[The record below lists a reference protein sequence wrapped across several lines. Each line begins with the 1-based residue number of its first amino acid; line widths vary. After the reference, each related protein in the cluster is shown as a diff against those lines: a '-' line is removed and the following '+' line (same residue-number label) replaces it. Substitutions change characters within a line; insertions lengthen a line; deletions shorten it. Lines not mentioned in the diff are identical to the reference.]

1 MFYAFRWENSV
12 ISDRI
17 NALLSPYL
25 PKDLIPQH
33 ALVVDEHPAESDM
46 PTIIKRLEK
55 RHAPSEASG
64 DPITDQIRSIF
75 MQLLPGNPNPNL
87 DDNFFELGGDSILC
101 IRLAHAL
108 ERCKLY
114 VDITSIFNNPTIRSL
129 RALVHNKERA
139 TRPKAKLH
147 LKVEKIYA
155 PPVAQE
161 FFQHNPVS
169 ANHYVL
175 PALLTFQKLNIPRL
189 QAALTVIITR
199 HQSLR
204 TCFQFSNSPASILVL
219 QPEKASFA
227 TKTFP
232 FPFDP
237 AHPSVI
243 EMEGSLSL
251 PEGRNVALAIYGDT
265 QAFIVVHHLCVDVLS
280 WGVLLDEISH
290 LYSGGDVS
298 ELPPPH
304 NYEKFCT
311 ELQSQVFY
319 PLPPPPITSFRS
331 RL

>member
-1 MFYAFRWENSV
+1 M

-33 ALVVDEHPAESDM
+33 ALLVDEHPAIFDM
-46 PTIIKRLEK
+46 PTIIKKLEK
-55 RHAPSEASG
+55 QHTTLETSG
-64 DPITDQIRSIF
+64 DPIVEQIRSVF
-75 MQLLPGNPNPNL
+75 TQLLPGNPNPNL

-114 VDITSIFNNPTIRSL
+114 ADITSIFNNPTIRSL
-129 RALVHNKERA
+129 RALVRSKDTA
-139 TRPKAKLH
+139 TRPKTKLH
-147 LKVEKIYA
+147 SKAEKVYA

-161 FFQHNPVS
+161 FFHHAPVS

-175 PALLTFQKLNIPRL
+175 PALLTFQKLNLPRL
-189 QAALTVIITR
+189 QVALTVIITR

-204 TCFQFSNSPASILVL
+204 TCFQFSSSPASIRVL
-219 QPEKASFA
+219 PPEQTTFT

-237 AHPSVI
+237 SHTSVA
-243 EMEGSLSL
+243 EMESSLSIT
-251 PEGRNVALAIYGDT
+251 EGRNVALAIYGDT
-265 QAFIVVHHLCVDVLS
+265 QAFLVVHHLCVDVLS
-280 WGVLLDEISH
+280 WGTLLDEISH
-290 LYSGGDVS
+290 LYSGGEVS

-304 NYEKFCT
+304 SYERFCA
-311 ELQSQVFY
+311 ELQSQV
-319 PLPPPPITSFRS
+319 PSTSPVFLLCHS
-331 RL
+331 ALKWF